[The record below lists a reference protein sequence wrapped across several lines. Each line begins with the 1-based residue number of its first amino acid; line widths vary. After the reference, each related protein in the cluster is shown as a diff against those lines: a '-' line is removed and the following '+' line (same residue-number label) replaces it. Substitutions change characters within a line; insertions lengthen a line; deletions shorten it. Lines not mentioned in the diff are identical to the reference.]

1 MNRLIPHPS
10 SFILALLLV
19 LAGCGSPPNNSAYI
33 DPNGQRMIVN
43 TDRINYQDFNMAAKS
58 LVQDLLNSGKLSE
71 KRPGAPSLVLISTV
85 INDTDQQFDTDMLMS
100 GVRIPLLQTDKVQ
113 IISNAVAGAV
123 PDYIIAGKIMMDKTA
138 AADVNQSA
146 YFFDLAVTDVST
158 GTSVWEQKAPIV
170 KQGRGASIGL

>member
-1 MNRLIPHPS
+1 MNRLILHPPS
-10 SFILALLLV
+10 LILPLLLL
-19 LAGCGSPPNNSAYI
+19 LAGCGSPPNNSSYI

-58 LVQDLLNSGKLSE
+58 LVQDLLNSGKISE

-100 GVRIPLLQTDKVQ
+100 GVRIPLLQTDKIQ
-113 IISNAVAGAV
+113 IVAGGGAV

-138 AADVNQSA
+138 AADINQSA